1 MAINLAAKSRENLK
15 HAATSAIRKEGFI
28 PSVVYGKGDAAK
40 TVSVESIELLKTLRD
55 EGRNAIIT
63 LNIDNGEKVDVMLHD
78 YQTDPVKGD
87 VIHADFYIIDMSEEV
102 DVEVYIR
109 LEGEPAGL
117 KEGGILQQPL
127 HVLNVRSKPG
137 NIPEDIEIQIAE
149 LEIGDSINVG
159 DLDADGKFEL
169 LDDPDTTVVS
179 VLPPEDMP
187 AETEETEEASVEP
200 ELVNA
205 KEDDEDEE

>member
-1 MAINLAAKSRENLK
+1 MGINLAARSRENLT
-15 HAATSAIRKEGFI
+15 HAATNAIRKEGFI

-63 LNIDNGEKVDVMLHD
+63 LNVDNGEKLDVMLHD
-78 YQTDPVKGD
+78 YQTDPVKGN

-109 LEGEPAGL
+109 LEGDPVGT
-117 KEGGILQQPL
+117 KEGGIVQQPL
-127 HVLNVRSKPG
+127 HLLNVRSKPG
-137 NIPEDIEIQIAE
+137 NIPEDIEIQVGE

-159 DLDADGKFEL
+159 DLADSGKYEI
-169 LDDPDTTVVS
+169 LDDPDTTIVS
-179 VLPPEDMP
+179 VLPPE
-187 AETEETEEASVEP
+187 EEEEETDSEEATSVEP
-200 ELVNA
+200 ELVDA
-205 KEDDEDEE
+205 KEDEEEE